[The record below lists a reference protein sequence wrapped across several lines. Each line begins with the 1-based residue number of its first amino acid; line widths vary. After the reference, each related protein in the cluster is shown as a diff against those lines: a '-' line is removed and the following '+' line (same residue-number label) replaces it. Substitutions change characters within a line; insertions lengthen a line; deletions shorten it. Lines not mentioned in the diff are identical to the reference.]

1 MKKIFLC
8 SYFAEVASILS
19 ESVSV
24 PLRGKTVAFIPTASI
39 HEVYTQYVEEARV
52 AFDSLGLIVKELEIT
67 QCSKKEIE
75 EVLTSCDCI
84 YVSGGNTFFSLA
96 GIEENWCRQVYHRA
110 GGARKTICWGIC
122 WSDDTCS

>member
-39 HEVYTQYVEEARV
+39 HEAYTQYVEEARV
-52 AFDSLGLIVKELEIT
+52 AFDSLMVTNAVFFDVFMVKEASFLPF
-67 QCSKKEIE
+67 
-75 EVLTSCDCI
+75 
-84 YVSGGNTFFSLA
+84 YVMIFQGGSMCFTPTRTNF
-96 GIEENWCRQVYHRA
+96 
-110 GGARKTICWGIC
+110 
-122 WSDDTCS
+122 